1 MQCLRSLR
9 NSLYWLFFRG
19 LGHTSLFLCISNFLL
34 LLLKQNILDKL
45 VVATFDSDFYWMIIV
60 DGFLLFISFHFLFLF
75 FPLMVDWTKV
85 MKSVSLTVCSY
96 WCLWSVLFLLLFV
109 KLFLRGLPMFANL
122 SHQLIIEVMLI
133 HFKSIRLLYSAYDMY
148 LPV

>member
-1 MQCLRSLR
+1 MKCLRSLR
-9 NSLYWLFFRG
+9 NSLYWLFFHG
-19 LGHTSLFLCISNFLL
+19 LGHTTLLLCISNIL

-60 DGFLLFISFHFLFLF
+60 GGVFLFISFHFLFF
-75 FPLMVDWTKV
+75 IFPLMVDWTKV
-85 MKSVSLTVCSY
+85 MKSVSLSVCSY
-96 WCLWSVLFLLLFV
+96 WCLWSVLFLLLFF
-109 KLFLRGLPMFANL
+109 KLFLRGLPVFAYL